1 MEHSEA
7 VEAMA
12 VERYLLDE
20 LTPDE
25 RETFEEHVFD
35 CSECAMD
42 LRTAAAFVDEARVQL
57 PAMVAAELRTPVR
70 SAKVAK
76 APWWK
81 TLFAT
86 PMVMGPVFAALL
98 VMVGYQNLVVVPALK
113 TEAREP
119 RMMPLVGLHG
129 GARGAA
135 QVIALDPKAGA
146 ALAVDFPEQT
156 GYSSFAFDLF
166 DPAGKA
172 AWSHSV
178 LAARD
183 EANSGTSD
191 ALGAGQLMLQIPAE
205 GLREGA
211 YTLAVS
217 GVDAQGQ
224 RTPLEK
230 SGFEIQLKK

>member
-1 MEHSEA
+1 M
-7 VEAMA
+7 V

-20 LTPDE
+20 LLPNE
-25 RETFEEHVFD
+25 REAFEEHFFD

-42 LRTAAAFVDEARVQL
+42 LRAAAAFVDEARVQL
-57 PAMVAAELRTPVR
+57 PAMMAAEVRTPVE
-70 SAKVAK
+70 SAKVART
-76 APWWK
+76 AWWRS
-81 TLFAT
+81 LFAT

-98 VMVGYQNLVVVPALK
+98 VMVGYQNFVVVPELR

-119 RMMPLVGLHG
+119 RMMPLIGLNG
-129 GARGAA
+129 EARGAA
-135 QVIALDPKAGA
+135 KVIAVDPKAGA

-156 GYSSFAFDLF
+156 GYSSFAFDLY

-183 EANSGTSD
+183 GAPNGDND
-191 ALGAGQLMLQIPAE
+191 AAGAGRLMLQIPAE

-217 GVDAQGQ
+217 GVGAQGE

-230 SGFEIQLKK
+230 YGFEIRLKN